1 MPPALEGKVLRTGP
15 PGKFL
20 GKLLK
25 ASMDRMP
32 QFPGPLPVPAPPM
45 TPVTLLGMQ
54 KGLLAFPVGSAVK
67 NLPAN
72 VEDTSSIPGSGRSS
86 GEGNGNPLQYFCLGN
101 PLDRGARQCRV
112 RELEKA
118 RLGKTMRLALYK
130 NR

>member
-86 GEGNGNPLQYFCLGN
+86 GEGHGNPLQYPYLEN
-101 PLDRGARQCRV
+101 PMDRGAGQAAV
-112 RELEKA
+112 
-118 RLGKTMRLALYK
+118 LGVTKSWT
-130 NR
+130 